1 MVKIIILSHYLFDG
15 DMQRMHLDDKN
26 VEQTNMAF
34 FSIIGTKE
42 CIEYWIQ
49 ENDKHYFKDH
59 PNVLNLD
66 FDDIEDDV
74 LYNGHKF
81 RTMTMEQAEEAVDF
95 IEKMLDKGVDTIIG
109 HCKAGMSRSRA
120 FGEFIWRICKDRGIE
135 VDYEER
141 DDYTTV
147 LNHGVLRRLNHAYWK
162 KHHTNGYEEEGAE
175 YPKDLTNPPL
185 RVINRPYKH
194 RK

>member
-1 MVKIIILSHYLFDG
+1 MVKIIVLSHYLFDEE
-15 DMQRMHLDDKN
+15 MRKMHLEDKN
-26 VEQTNMAF
+26 VEQTKMAF
-34 FSIIGTKE
+34 ISIIGTQE
-42 CIEYWIQ
+42 CIKYWLQ

-81 RTMTMEQAEEAVDF
+81 QTMNMEQAEEAVNF
-95 IEKMLDKGVDTIIG
+95 IETMLDKVDTFFI

-120 FGEFIWRICKDRGIE
+120 FGEFIYRICIE
-135 VDYEER
+135 RDIEIVYEDR

-147 LNHGVLRRLNHAYWK
+147 LNHGVLRRLNHAFWK
-162 KHHTNGYEEEGAE
+162 KHKINGYEEEGSK
-175 YPKDLTNPPL
+175 YPNDLTNPPL

>member
-1 MVKIIILSHYLFDG
+1 MVKVIVLSHYLFDEE
-15 DMQRMHLDDKN
+15 MIKMHLNDEN
-26 VEQTNMAF
+26 VEQTKMAF
-34 FSIIGTKE
+34 ISIIGTKE

-81 RTMTMEQAEEAVDF
+81 QTMNMEQAEEAVNF
-95 IEKMLDKGVDTIIG
+95 IETMLDKVDTFFI

-120 FGEFIWRICKDRGIE
+120 FGEFIYRICIE
-135 VDYEER
+135 RDIEIVYEDR

-162 KHHTNGYEEEGAE
+162 KHHIRGYEEEGAE
-175 YPKDLTNPPL
+175 YPKDLTNPQL